1 MKGAAQSAI
10 APHNAGDSVTFTP
23 NVVLFGNVFLRLRHL
38 TARQTSTTLFRA
50 QFYTGFVKLFKLNLS
65 AKELDRTKDW
75 DDLSL
80 ACVFSPAE
88 TTALMED
95 PYEGLIMK
103 ESSAL
108 WSEVLKRKEG
118 RMASM
123 QPATD
128 AFVVGHSRS
137 AKRLS
142 AETRKSLDSEN
153 HDYVDEISKLE
164 NELKQLGTDAHKAD
178 EAAEETLP
186 LVEGVDIDS
195 ILQNYKEEM
204 GENVEEF
211 DLKDFE
217 DVLKEKPEGEVKAE
231 AVEAKGASESAQVAG
246 DAEPAQVAGD
256 AEPAKA
262 AETKEGKN
270 TAEAEKRDE
279 EKMITEKA
287 GEGKGEEKEEGS
299 ESKEETEKA
308 SEA

>member
-164 NELKQLGTDAHKAD
+164 NELKQLGTDAQKAD

-256 AEPAKA
+256 VEPAKA
-262 AETKEGKN
+262 AETKEGEN